1 MDEKIF
7 DELQKL
13 YDNKRLGDLV
23 QEMCEYFA
31 TRDNYEDNS
40 YEAEI
45 EPPEIVESAYIL
57 FCLQSREQILDEFA
71 IVRKKYPS
79 IYEKIGPLCETI
91 LINMDYHA
99 LEEKSAAT
107 IAGYL
112 DSVSV
117 SDILSHVETFSRS
130 SESLSE
136 ALDKF
141 YRYIH
146 SQKK

>member
-1 MDEKIF
+1 MDEKIY

-13 YDNKRLGDLV
+13 YDNKRLGDLM

-31 TRDNYEDNS
+31 TRDSYEDNS
-40 YEAEI
+40 YEDEI
-45 EPPEIVESAYIL
+45 EPPEIVESAYVL

-71 IVRKKYPS
+71 IIRKKYPAV
-79 IYEKIGPLCETI
+79 YEKIGPLHETI
-91 LINMDYHA
+91 LINMDYRA

-112 DSVSV
+112 EGASV
-117 SDILSHVETFSRS
+117 SDILAQVETYSRS

-141 YRYIH
+141 YKYIH
-146 SQKK
+146 SKKK

>member
-13 YDNKRLGDLV
+13 YDNKRLGELV
-23 QEMCEYFA
+23 QEICEYYA
-31 TRDNYEDNS
+31 TKDNYEDNS
-40 YEAEI
+40 YEDEI

-79 IYEKIGPLCETI
+79 IYEKISSLCDTI
-91 LINMDYHA
+91 LVNMDYHS

-112 DSVSV
+112 EKSSV
-117 SDILSHVETFSRS
+117 SDILDHVETFSRS

-141 YRYIH
+141 YKYIH
-146 SQKK
+146 SQKS